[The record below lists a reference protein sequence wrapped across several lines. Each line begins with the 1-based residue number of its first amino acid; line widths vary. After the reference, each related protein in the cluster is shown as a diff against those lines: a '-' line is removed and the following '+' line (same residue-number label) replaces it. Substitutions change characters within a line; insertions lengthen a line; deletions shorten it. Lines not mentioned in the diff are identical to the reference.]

1 MPKNAY
7 KPTLN
12 DIFPGKGDAAVGQ
25 DKIGPAADREASAP
39 PERGAQEL
47 RSDPGKLSSSQSGA
61 RVPVT
66 AHIKPEVKAE
76 LARLA
81 RQGKK
86 KGEWL
91 SLSQTASALLEK
103 GIQGTID
110 MQYGTLLKPIIEKE
124 IKKGLQSFSNR
135 STNLAVRA
143 FYSAE
148 QTRILVITLL
158 SYLLGDQTEILP
170 GLISQAQKEAHANLQ
185 AQILTSEE
193 AKASQP

>member
-7 KPTLN
+7 KPTSN

-47 RSDPGKLSSSQSGA
+47 RSDPGKLPSSQSGV

-135 STNLAVRA
+135 SANLAVRA

-193 AKASQP
+193 AKASQL